1 VIGQVLVVDDDD
13 VGRKTLAEILRLEG
27 FEVEEASGGRE
38 AIRRLSEVAY
48 DVMLLDLKM
57 PDVDGLA
64 VLEVSARDAPETQ
77 VIVFTAHGSLESA
90 IQAVRHG
97 AYDYVLKPTSSREIL
112 ASVRRAIERRQ
123 NQHREQEEAVR
134 KAQAPAAVEE
144 EGLHGGEEQVI
155 LGGIRLEVERRRLL
169 GRERSVE
176 LTPAEMRL
184 LLALWGRQGHLV
196 GYRELVERVQGYR
209 VESWEAA
216 AMVRPVVSRLRRK
229 LLLVGASPG
238 WIVTVRG
245 AGYLLAEGGD

>member
-13 VGRKTLAEILRLEG
+13 VGRRTLAEILRLEG
-27 FEVEEASGGRE
+27 LEVEEASGGRE
-38 AIRRLSEVAY
+38 AIRRLGESAY

-57 PDVDGLA
+57 PEVDGLA
-64 VLEVSARDAPETQ
+64 VLEVSERGAPDTQ
-77 VIVFTAHGSLESA
+77 VIIFTAHGSLESA

-112 ASVRRAIERRQ
+112 ASVKRAIERRQ
-123 NQHREQEEAVR
+123 GLRRDREEAVR
-134 KAQAPAAVEE
+134 KAQPPATAEE
-144 EGLHGGEEQVI
+144 GGLHGGEEEVI
-155 LGGIRLEVERRRLL
+155 LGEIRLEVERRRLL

-184 LLALWGRQGHLV
+184 LLALRGRQGHLV
-196 GYRELVERVQGYR
+196 DHRELVERVQGYQ

-245 AGYLLAEGGD
+245 AGYLLAEGEG